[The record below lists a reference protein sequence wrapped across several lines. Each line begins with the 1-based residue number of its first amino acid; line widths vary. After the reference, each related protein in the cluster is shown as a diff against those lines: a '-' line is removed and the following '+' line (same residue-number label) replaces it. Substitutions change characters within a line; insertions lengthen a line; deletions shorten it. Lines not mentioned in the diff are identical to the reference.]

1 MSAGDATP
9 VETRPTL
16 TPEDFEERATY
27 VDSGWWL
34 TGEGLIHTPSV
45 MNIPGWNLYGHSG
58 NAQLT
63 EAQRVLMMWADL
75 VGQVANGGFEQFISN
90 YTETL
95 ALAHR
100 LIPKLEWPELF
111 ERFDPA
117 FREQAGDPANPQPV
131 DLSPWGWEADEPGA
145 HRAHMLDSLAR
156 NKTRWRPWAR
166 RREIAL
172 YDQLSDTILQ
182 TLYNR
187 AVSNGEIQ
195 PVEKHQVEYEPPS
208 CVAADAFDTWFY
220 LDSTR
225 QESRHYVGSYIRAHR
240 DQLCR
245 IDG

>member
-1 MSAGDATP
+1 MDTCPA
-9 VETRPTL
+9 L
-16 TPEDFEERATY
+16 TPEEFEERASY

-45 MNIPGWNLYGHSG
+45 MNVPGWNLYGHPG
-58 NAQLT
+58 NQQLT
-63 EAQRVLMMWADL
+63 EAQRVLMMWSDL

-90 YTETL
+90 YEKAL
-95 ALAHR
+95 ALAYR
-100 LIPKLEWPELF
+100 LIAQLDWPELF

-117 FREQAGDPANPQPV
+117 FREQAGDPANPQSV
-131 DLSPWGWEADEPGA
+131 ASELWEWDDEAGA
-145 HRAHMLDSLAR
+145 NRNHMLDSLTR
-156 NKTRWRPWAR
+156 SKTRWRPWAR
-166 RREIAL
+166 RRERAL

-182 TLYNR
+182 TLYNE
-187 AVSNGEIQ
+187 AVSNGEIK
-195 PVEKHQVEYEPPS
+195 PVEKPPVEYETPP

-225 QESRHYVGSYIRAHR
+225 QKSQHYVGSYIRAHR

>member
-9 VETRPTL
+9 VDTRPTL
-16 TPEDFEERATY
+16 TPEEFEQRATY

-45 MNIPGWNLYGHSG
+45 MNVPGWNLYGQPG

-63 EAQRVLMMWADL
+63 EAQQVLMIWSDL

-90 YTETL
+90 YAKAL
-95 ALAHR
+95 ALAYRH
-100 LIPKLEWPELF
+100 IAKLEWPELL
-111 ERFDPA
+111 ERFDAA

-131 DLSPWGWEADEPGA
+131 DSGAWGWEADELGV
-145 HRAHMLDSLAR
+145 HRTHMLDSLAR
-156 NKTRWRPWAR
+156 SKTRWRPWAR
-166 RREIAL
+166 RGERVL
-172 YDQLSDTILQ
+172 YDQLSDTVLQ

-187 AVSNGEIQ
+187 AVSNGRIQ
-195 PVEKHQVEYEPPS
+195 PVAKHQVEYEQPP

-225 QESRHYVGSYIRAHR
+225 QESQHYVGSYIRAHR